1 MSDLDTTCVNT
12 LRFLAVDAVEA
23 AKSGHP
29 GLPLGAAPMAYVLW
43 DRFLRHHPANPAWAN
58 RDRFVLSAGHGSA
71 LLYALLHATGYDLPI
86 DQLHQFRQWGSRTP
100 GHPEHGLTPGVEAT
114 TGPLGQG
121 FAMGVGMAIAERRLA
136 AEFNRP
142 DLPMMDHRTYGI
154 VSDGDLMEGISSE
167 AASLAG
173 TLGLGKLVYLYDD
186 NHISLEGP
194 TEWAF
199 TESVPRRFESY
210 GWQVLSVADGNDLGA
225 IEQAIGAA
233 CAETA
238 RPSLVAV
245 RTHIGYGSP
254 VADSR
259 EAHGEPLGPANL
271 KATKE
276 TLGWPLEPTFRFP
289 DDAKAHFRRALD
301 RGRQWE
307 AEWNE
312 RRTNYASAHPE
323 LSAEFDRRLQGALP
337 RGWDTGLPSFLPK
350 DGPIATRDASQRSI
364 NGLSATLPG
373 LVGGAADLSPSTKTV
388 IAGSPDFSAHE
399 AGGRNFHFGVR
410 EHAMIAIMN
419 GMALHGGVLPYGG
432 TFLTFSDYARG
443 SIRLAALQ
451 QTHVV
456 LVFTHDSI
464 AMGEDGPTH
473 QPIEQLASLRAVPGL
488 TVIRPADANET
499 SAAWRLAVT
508 RRGPTALVLTRQKIP
523 VLDSAQYP
531 IAAGVPRGGYILA
544 EPASGAPAVVLLATG
559 SEVSIAL
566 DAQRL
571 LAAQG
576 VGARVVS
583 LPSWELFEAQ
593 DVAYRNGVLLPGV
606 PKVSVEAASKFG
618 WDRYVGPN
626 GESIGLDGFGASA
639 PGPVVMRERGI
650 TAEHIVR
657 AALRWSGRGA
667 RP

>member
-1 MSDLDTTCVNT
+1 M
-12 LRFLAVDAVEA
+12 
-23 AKSGHP
+23 
-29 GLPLGAAPMAYVLW
+29 
-43 DRFLRHHPANPAWAN
+43 
-58 RDRFVLSAGHGSA
+58 
-71 LLYALLHATGYDLPI
+71 
-86 DQLHQFRQWGSRTP
+86 
-100 GHPEHGLTPGVEAT
+100 
-114 TGPLGQG
+114 
-121 FAMGVGMAIAERRLA
+121 
-136 AEFNRP
+136 
-142 DLPMMDHRTYGI
+142 
-154 VSDGDLMEGISSE
+154 
-167 AASLAG
+167 
-173 TLGLGKLVYLYDD
+173 
-186 NHISLEGP
+186 
-194 TEWAF
+194 
-199 TESVPRRFESY
+199 PRRFEAY
-210 GWQVLSVADGNDLGA
+210 GWQVLSGRRRQRPRGHRARRSAPPARRPLGRA
-225 IEQAIGAA
+225 WSRSERTSGTAA
-233 CAETA
+233 
-238 RPSLVAV
+238 RWQ
-245 RTHIGYGSP
+245 
-254 VADSR
+254 DSR

-289 DDAKAHFRRALD
+289 TTRRLTFAGRSIGADSGKPSGTSDAA
-301 RGRQWE
+301 
-307 AEWNE
+307 
-312 RRTNYASAHPE
+312 NYASAHPDAA
-323 LSAEFDRRLQGALP
+323 AEFDRQLQGALP